1 MHHRSNLGKEAEE
14 QVAQRLEQD
23 GFTIL
28 EYNYRKRGGEIDL
41 IATKGSL
48 LVFVEVKMR
57 TQSYFDLGDVITP
70 SKQKKIISTAKDY
83 LARSNYHQSFSYRF
97 DVAFVQGIN
106 KKIELT
112 YIPNAFNEGNCTW

>member
-1 MHHRSNLGKEAEE
+1 MHHRSNLGKQAEE
-14 QVAQRLEQD
+14 QVAQRLEQN

-41 IATKGSL
+41 IATKESL

-57 TQSYFDLGDVITP
+57 TQSYFDLGDVITAG
-70 SKQKKIISTAKDY
+70 KQKKIIMTAKDY
-83 LARSNYHQSFSYRF
+83 LARSKYHHSFSYRF
-97 DVAFVQGIN
+97 DVALVQGIN

-112 YIPNAFNEGNCTW
+112 YIPNAFTEGGCTW

>member
-1 MHHRSNLGKEAEE
+1 MHHRSHIGKEAEE
-14 QVAQRLEQD
+14 AVAARLEQN

-28 EYNYRKRGGEIDL
+28 EYNYRKKGGEIDL

-57 TQSYFDLGDVITP
+57 TQSYFDLGDVITA
-70 SKQKKIISTAKDY
+70 SKQKKIIATAKDY
-83 LARSNYHQSFSYRF
+83 LARRKYHHTFSYRF
-97 DVAFVQGIN
+97 DVALLQGIN

-112 YIPNAFNEGNCTW
+112 YIPNAFNEGDCTW

>member
-14 QVAQRLEQD
+14 YVAAHLMQD

-28 EYNYRKRGGEIDL
+28 EYNYRKKGGEIDL

-57 TQSYFDLGDVITP
+57 TQSYFDLGDVITA
-70 SKQKKIISTAKDY
+70 SKQKKIIMTAKDY
-83 LARSNYHQSFSYRF
+83 LMRSKDHRSFSYRF
-97 DVAFVQGIN
+97 DVALMQGIN
-106 KKIELT
+106 KKRELT
-112 YIPNAFNEGNCTW
+112 YIPNAFNEGDCTW

>member
-1 MHHRSNLGKEAEE
+1 MHHRSNLGKQAEK

-28 EYNYRKRGGEIDL
+28 EYNYRKKGGEIDL

-57 TQSYFDLGDVITP
+57 RQSYFDLGDVIT
-70 SKQKKIISTAKDY
+70 SGKQKKIIMTAKDY
-83 LARSNYHQSFSYRF
+83 LAHSNYHHSFSYRF
-97 DVAFVQGIN
+97 DVALIQGIN

-112 YIPNAFNEGNCTW
+112 YIPNAFTEGGCTW